1 MDSNVLHDCLVGA
14 LQGRTSFPETVRRMH
29 AVGVERY
36 RADLVRLE
44 KSHYSA
50 AGETHLEKISLEG
63 VPAIPPALSVPEVQ
77 CALTAIQQGAIQYP
91 EFLRRIMRAGVTEY
105 MVSIVGKRAIYTG
118 RTGDFYVEPFPEP
131 PTGAQKS

>member
-1 MDSNVLHDCLVGA
+1 MDSNVLHDCLIGA

-44 KSHYSA
+44 KLHYSA
-50 AGETHLEKISLEG
+50 DGETHLEIIPLEDA
-63 VPAIPPALSVPEVQ
+63 PAIPVELSAPEIQSAL
-77 CALTAIQQGAIQYP
+77 ANIQQGAIRYP

-105 MVSIVGKRAIYTG
+105 TVSIVGKRAIYTG
-118 RTGDFYVEPFPEP
+118 RTGDFYIEPFPEP
-131 PTGAQKS
+131 PTGARKS

>member
-1 MDSNVLHDCLVGA
+1 MNSNVLHDCLVGA
-14 LQGRTSFPETVRRMH
+14 LEGRTSFPETVRRMH

-50 AGETHLEKISLEG
+50 AGETHLEKIPLEG
-63 VPAIPPALSVPEVQ
+63 VPAIPAELSAPEVQ
-77 CALTAIQQGAIQYP
+77 STLADIQRGAIQYP

-105 MVSIVGKRAIYTG
+105 MVSIAGKRAIYTG

-131 PTGAQKS
+131 PPGTRNS